1 MNDYDFLRKIMK
13 CKKYNYD
20 RASKMEQDALDR
32 LIKSGHISYEIEDK
46 TNRSICRITSLGAN
60 FIYEEKMKN
69 RKWAFT
75 TWISIFALAISTLT
89 LIVQLIK

>member
-1 MNDYDFLRKIMK
+1 MK

-46 TNRSICRITSLGAN
+46 TNRNICRITSLGAN

-75 TWISIFALAISTLT
+75 TLISILALTISSLT
-89 LIVQLIK
+89 LLVQLLK